1 MTNLNPLSCSTL
13 ASSIPRKETVEQLRL
28 RLMNINFGLFP
39 PIEDRDAKGRRVKGR
54 DRKLAQTT
62 RAIGA
67 LKEWL
72 NNPNI
77 ASENTSEW

>member
-39 PIEDRDAKGRRVKGR
+39 PIENRDAKRRRIQGR
-54 DRKLAQTT
+54 DRELAHTT
-62 RAIGA
+62 RAIGT

-72 NNPNI
+72 NNQNI
-77 ASENTSEW
+77 APENTSEW